1 MQKVFLKAYRAE
13 LHDSMSSNLGDIE
26 EKVWEQKWGL
36 FDCSEITQ
44 RYIEVIAIIAGVS
57 AETGC

>member
-1 MQKVFLKAYRAE
+1 MF
-13 LHDSMSSNLGDIE
+13 SSLGDIE

-44 RYIEVIAIIAGVS
+44 RYIIIIAIIAGVS